1 MLISYMPNLDYI
13 NDIIGESK
21 RKPMLATKLHSEL
34 TSSIRFEAGI
44 ESWEQRRWGALLP
57 F

>member
-1 MLISYMPNLDYI
+1 MPNLDYI